1 MKKCL
6 FCGTLL
12 EEDSIFCS
20 YCGKKIEFQ
29 TCPHCGTK
37 LEDDSVFCSNCGM
50 RLQDVPEEAPT
61 HDTEIQEIDN
71 TPKKSYSVWYVT
83 CCIGI
88 VLLFLGGFYAYWY
101 FKRISENESS
111 TPVTNVVNSNKELSL
126 VGDADGFPLALDLT
140 INKGNVTGL
149 YKNINYGTTMTV
161 RGTMVDNVI
170 ILEGAVDHTNYEFQ
184 IIAEGENYTGTFG
197 RVGGKIMKLHL
208 RNSQSERSLL
218 ITDRMTREGEQ
229 AKLDSLKKRKE
240 NIWLA
245 FMNAYDDIIDCVDLD
260 DYYDPDY
267 LGYFV
272 YDITGDGIPE
282 LWIKYGT
289 CEADYTIRVC
299 AYDKDCNYKTIW
311 ESNAGHCC
319 FYEGNGCILQIY
331 AHMGEAFW
339 TKLTYNGKKIVETT
353 IYEENVNEVD
363 DEGNHF
369 YRDYK
374 TPTEKYIELNSF
386 HNVEPINCAL
396 GLD

>member
-1 MKKCL
+1 MKKCIY
-6 FCGTLL
+6 CGAQL

-50 RLQDVPEEAPT
+50 RLQDVPEEVPT
-61 HDTEIQEIDN
+61 HDTEIQELDN
-71 TPKKSYSVWYVT
+71 TPTRLHSLWYVIF
-83 CCIGI
+83 CIGI
-88 VLLFLGGFYAYWY
+88 ALLLLGGLHD
-101 FKRISENESS
+101 FKRISEKEIS
-111 TPVTNVVNSNKELSL
+111 TSVTNVNSNKELSL
-126 VGDADGFPLALDLT
+126 IGDADGFPLALDLT

-170 ILEGAVDHTNYEFQ
+170 YLEGTADHTNYEFQ

-197 RVGGKIMKLHL
+197 RVGGKKMKLHL
-208 RNSQSERSLL
+208 KTFLSNTTQKESDLL
-218 ITDRMTREGEQ
+218 TNN
-229 AKLDSLKKRKE
+229 
-240 NIWLA
+240 NIDIY
-245 FMNAYDDIIDCVDLD
+245 NAYKKAIDDIYYCQDFEKDEDGELIYGWID
-260 DYYDPDY
+260 
-267 LGYFV
+267 YFL

-299 AYDKDCNYKTIW
+299 TYDKDCNYKTIW

-319 FYEGNGCILQIY
+319 YYEGNGYILQIY

-339 TKLTYNGKKIVETT
+339 TKLTYNGRKIVETT
-353 IYEENVNEVD
+353 IYEEDVNEVD

-369 YRDYK
+369 CRDYK
-374 TPTEKYIELNSF
+374 TPTEKYIELHSF
-386 HNVEPINCAL
+386 HDVEPINRAL
-396 GLD
+396 GLE